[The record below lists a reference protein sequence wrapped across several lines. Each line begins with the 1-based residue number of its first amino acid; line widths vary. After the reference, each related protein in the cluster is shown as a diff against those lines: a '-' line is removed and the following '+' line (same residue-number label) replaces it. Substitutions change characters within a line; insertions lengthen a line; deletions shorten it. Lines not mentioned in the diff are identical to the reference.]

1 MNRRRRRRLAAFK
14 TIVFVVLGLFFL
26 LPIAAMVEFATRG
39 VGIDSPRTLSAFT
52 SITSDPELTDA
63 ITASLELAVITSVA
77 MLALLLPTM
86 IWARLRLPR
95 MVRPIE
101 MVCLTPLTIPAI
113 VLVVGFAPIYRWIE
127 INVSDSILMLAF
139 AYLIL
144 VLPYSYRALDA
155 GLAAVDVRTLS
166 EAARSLGAGW
176 GTVVWRVIVPNMSSA
191 VFNACLLCVAVV
203 LGEFT
208 VANLLNF
215 ENLQVAI
222 AILGTGN
229 ASVSIALAVLS
240 LLFVFVLLFALSFL
254 GRSRSRGRGA
264 LRVVR

>member
-95 MVRPIE
+95 MVRPI
-101 MVCLTPLTIPAI
+101 
-113 VLVVGFAPIYRWIE
+113 
-127 INVSDSILMLAF
+127 
-139 AYLIL
+139 
-144 VLPYSYRALDA
+144 
-155 GLAAVDVRTLS
+155 
-166 EAARSLGAGW
+166 
-176 GTVVWRVIVPNMSSA
+176 
-191 VFNACLLCVAVV
+191 
-203 LGEFT
+203 
-208 VANLLNF
+208 
-215 ENLQVAI
+215 
-222 AILGTGN
+222 
-229 ASVSIALAVLS
+229 
-240 LLFVFVLLFALSFL
+240 
-254 GRSRSRGRGA
+254 
-264 LRVVR
+264 